1 MDRLWHGLI
10 GLLGGVLLLPLLL
23 LAQPL
28 TLDAV
33 SVIRL
38 DQGQLSVLRDPTR
51 RLSLDQARTAFAQG
65 QFRPLPGNLGMGYVP
80 DAFWLRFSLDR
91 APTQAAPW
99 WLEVMPPYLDH
110 IQLFHIDPTGQVDH
124 RRGGDGLPQ
133 SAKEEPY
140 RGTLFKLDLSP
151 GPHEFYLRLQTT
163 STMTAIVNLWPPS
176 AFAAH
181 LRNSYFGFGLY
192 FSLILTVLLFNT
204 ANWMMSRRPIFL
216 LYAVYLL
223 LNALQWLGISGFVA
237 EFLFPARPLLANLT
251 LGLALSLA
259 ACMAFL
265 FFAVVFEL
273 RRYHRFVYAINR
285 LGALMALVTAIGTP
299 FGYYQILVPGL
310 LSIALVSMFAT
321 LWPMRRLWRIGELW
335 SRLLVLAYIAFAG
348 LLMLNILGSLAI
360 LPFSETSLYAGM
372 LSNLFHILLLHF
384 AILLHYRRV
393 EQHHLEALEKA
404 ALAERQTAL
413 EQAHREEQRQLLAI
427 ITHEIRTPI
436 AVIDAAAESLRVLD
450 EVALSTDDDRTRRY
464 ERIRTAV
471 QRMNMVMEM
480 ALAQREHDHWPF
492 ESRRI
497 DLAWLTHEVLDL
509 LGADAVQRMR
519 FEMPDPELIVEAD
532 PRLIRIALLNLLDNA
547 LKYSPAGSPVTI
559 DLQAAEDAG
568 QTGAQWV
575 IEDQGPGIPPAM
587 GTRIFEKY
595 QRGEQPNRPS
605 GLGLGLYLV
614 SRIVERH
621 GGRIRVENRP
631 EGGGRFSLWLPRE
644 PRDLPPA

>member
-1 MDRLWHGLI
+1 MGRFWRGLL
-10 GLLGGVLLLPLLL
+10 GLLGGILLLPLLL

-28 TLDAV
+28 TPDPAP
-33 SVIRL
+33 VIRF
-38 DQGQLSVLRDPTR
+38 DQGQLSVLRDPTQ
-51 RLSLDQARTAFAQG
+51 RLSLDQVRAAFAQG
-65 QFRPLPGNLGMGYVP
+65 QFQPLPGNLGAGYVP

-91 APTQAAPW
+91 PPTQAAHW

-110 IQLFHIDPTGQVDH
+110 IQLFHIDPTGQIDQ
-124 RRGGDGLPQ
+124 RQGGDRLPQ
-133 SAKEEPY
+133 SAKEEAY

-151 GPHEFYLRLQTT
+151 GSHEFYLRLQTT
-163 STMTAIVNLWPPS
+163 STMTAIVKLWLPS

-181 LRNSYFGFGLY
+181 LRNSYFSFGLY
-192 FSLILTVLLFNT
+192 FSLILAVSIFN
-204 ANWMMSRRPIFL
+204 AVNWMVSRRSIFL
-216 LYAVYLL
+216 LYVVYLL
-223 LNALQWLGISGFVA
+223 LNALQWLGINGFVA
-237 EFLFPARPLLANLT
+237 EFLFPAQPLLANLT
-251 LGLALSLA
+251 LGLTLSLA
-259 ACMAFL
+259 ACVAFL

-273 RRYHRFVYAINR
+273 RRYHRTVYAINR

-299 FGYYQILVPGL
+299 FGYYQTLVPGL
-310 LSIALVSMFAT
+310 LLIALLSIFAA
-321 LWPMRRLWRIGELW
+321 LWPMQRLWRIGEPW
-335 SRLLVLAYIAFAG
+335 SRLLVCAYIMFSG
-348 LLMLNILGSLAI
+348 LMIFNILGSLAI

-393 EQHHLEALEKA
+393 EKHHAEALEKA
-404 ALAERQTAL
+404 ALAERRTAL

-436 AVIDAAAESLRVLD
+436 AVIDAAAESLRMLD

-480 ALAQREHDHWPF
+480 ALAQREHDRWPF

-509 LGADAVQRMR
+509 LGADAMQRIR
-519 FEMPDPELIVEAD
+519 FEMPEQELIVEAD

-547 LKYSPAGSPVTI
+547 LKYSPTGSPVTI
-559 DLQAAEDAG
+559 DLEAAEDAG
-568 QTGAQWV
+568 QAGAQWV
-575 IEDQGPGIPPAM
+575 IEDQGSGIPPAM
-587 GTRIFEKY
+587 GMRIFEKY
-595 QRGEQPNRPS
+595 QRGEQPNLPS

-621 GGRIRVENRP
+621 GGRIQVENRP
-631 EGGGRFSLWLPRE
+631 GGGGRFRFWLP
-644 PRDLPPA
+644 DTVSHTF